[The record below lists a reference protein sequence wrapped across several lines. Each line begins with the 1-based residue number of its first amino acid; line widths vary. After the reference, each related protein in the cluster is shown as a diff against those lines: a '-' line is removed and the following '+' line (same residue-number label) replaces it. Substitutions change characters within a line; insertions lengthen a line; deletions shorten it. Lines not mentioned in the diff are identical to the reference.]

1 MSEVI
6 VRMEMPENCW
16 CCPNGQPDWIYND
29 DGTLKLVCFC
39 NICNTKE
46 DDKWISET
54 ETERPSW
61 CPIKGVLPDEH
72 GRIIDEAVF
81 CENVVKYSHQSTK
94 TIGKALDATPTIIDM
109 TPIVAERSET

>member
-6 VRMEMPENCW
+6 VRMAMPKNCAA
-16 CCPNGQPDWIYND
+16 CPLVD
-29 DGTLKLVCFC
+29 DSERCIFLGTFAS
-39 NICNTKE
+39 
-46 DDKWISET
+46 DKIN
-54 ETERPSW
+54 RLPK
-61 CPIKGVLPDEH
+61 CPIIGELPEQH